1 MMEGRPGAAAF
12 ASPELLI
19 DAEVVSEEVHVT
31 VEVMSAMLPSLKA
44 PAAAN
49 CWVAPAAMVV
59 PVGVTAMDFNVAGG
73 VTGGGEDSDPQ
84 EYKVPAAMLHNNSTN
99 LRSVPPGRLYRGVS
113 RKPTPLRVIFAGISL
128 PSAAFAVTSWVWK
141 ELKEYELVTDIGQYR
156 LVIRLDFG
164 GGRPIFPSWFEKFFT
179 MPAAPTKKSPAV
191 GSRPDSPDHR
201 IRAKEGIEQVKKRRT
216 PPVTSCAP
224 DW

>member
-1 MMEGRPGAAAF
+1 VKVLIVPLPKLGTEGSRSSLVTYANRATADVTAFTMISDVDPLIPPDEAMMEGRPGAAAL

-19 DAEVVSEEVHVT
+19 DAEVASEEVHVT

-49 CWVAPAAMVV
+49 CCVAPAAMVV
-59 PVGVTAMDFNVAGG
+59 LVGVTAMDFNVAVG

-113 RKPTPLRVIFAGISL
+113 RKPTPLRVIFARISL
-128 PSAAFAVTSWVWK
+128 PSAAFAVT
-141 ELKEYELVTDIGQYR
+141 G
-156 LVIRLDFG
+156 
-164 GGRPIFPSWFEKFFT
+164 
-179 MPAAPTKKSPAV
+179 
-191 GSRPDSPDHR
+191 
-201 IRAKEGIEQVKKRRT
+201 
-216 PPVTSCAP
+216 
-224 DW
+224 